1 MHEYDQSTAGA
12 LPALR
17 KDLDYIPVCSD
28 PRGVCVSELHKEGAI
43 LKEIHIRIERQNT
56 LYNAM
61 EKMMCV
67 WQRVLPGNGVCP
79 GQTGYWI
86 KKIPMASGNS

>member
-1 MHEYDQSTAGA
+1 MNEYDKSTAGT

-28 PRGVCVSELHKEGAI
+28 PRGVYLPRMHKEGAI

-67 WQRVLPGNGVCP
+67 LGSASCLGMVYVLARMVIG
-79 GQTGYWI
+79 
-86 KKIPMASGNS
+86 A

>member
-1 MHEYDQSTAGA
+1 MHEINKRTAGA

-17 KDLDYIPVCSD
+17 KDLEYIPVCSD
-28 PRGVCVSELHKEGAI
+28 PWGVCVSELHKEGAI

-56 LYNAM
+56 LYNMM

-67 WQRVLPGNGVCP
+67 LGSVSSLGMVYVLARLVIG
-79 GQTGYWI
+79 
-86 KKIPMASGNS
+86 A

>member
-1 MHEYDQSTAGA
+1 MHEINKRTTGA
-12 LPALR
+12 LSAMQP
-17 KDLDYIPVCSD
+17 DLEYIPVCSD

-43 LKEIHIRIERQNT
+43 LKEIHIRIERQST

-67 WQRVLPGNGVCP
+67 FGSVSCLGMVYVLARLVIG
-79 GQTGYWI
+79 
-86 KKIPMASGNS
+86 

>member
-1 MHEYDQSTAGA
+1 MYEINKRTAGA
-12 LPALR
+12 LPVLR
-17 KDLDYIPVCSD
+17 KDLEYIPVCSD
-28 PRGVCVSELHKEGAI
+28 PWGVCVSELHKEGAI

-67 WQRVLPGNGVCP
+67 FGSVSCLGMVYVLARLVIG
-79 GQTGYWI
+79 
-86 KKIPMASGNS
+86 

>member
-1 MHEYDQSTAGA
+1 MHEINKRTAGA

-17 KDLDYIPVCSD
+17 KDLEYIPVCSD
-28 PRGVCVSELHKEGAI
+28 PRGVHMPELHKEGAI

-67 WQRVLPGNGVCP
+67 FGSVSCLGMVYVLARLVIG
-79 GQTGYWI
+79 
-86 KKIPMASGNS
+86 